1 MNCVGFEKHHFLKCF
16 VFLQSRYRSFPRNNT
31 SANSLDYVQ
40 TNVSRLLPVHHH
52 KYEYHYRIRWKM
64 YNRCRIRP
72 TQPVFPRRFLEA
84 HRMEFLCLF
93 VASIPLVV
101 LNNMTDNFLQTTFK
115 TVLNSFLEV
124 RRLHQSH
131 PPSVTTW
138 KVVIPLSAPYREWQ
152 VWFAKLKIK
161 IFENFWV

>member
-31 SANSLDYVQ
+31 LANSLDYVQ

-52 KYEYHYRIRWKM
+52 KYEYHYRIRCKM

-72 TQPVFPRRFLEA
+72 TQLVFHDDFWKLTEWN
-84 HRMEFLCLF
+84 FF
-93 VASIPLVV
+93 VFSSLLSLLVV

-115 TVLNSFLEV
+115 TALNCFLEV
-124 RRLHQSH
+124 RRFHQSH
-131 PPSVTTW
+131 PLSAMTW
-138 KVVIPLSAPYREWQ
+138 KVVLPLSAPYRERQ
-152 VWFAKLKIK
+152 VWFVK
-161 IFENFWV
+161 